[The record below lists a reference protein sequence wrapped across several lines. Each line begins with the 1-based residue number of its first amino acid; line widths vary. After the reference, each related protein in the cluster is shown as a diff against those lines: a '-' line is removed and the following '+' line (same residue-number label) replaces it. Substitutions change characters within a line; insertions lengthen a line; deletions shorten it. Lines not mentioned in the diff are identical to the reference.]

1 MKGQMN
7 QGHLYLG
14 SPAEHPSPFFDLA
27 VIACTSPSSHATGI
41 VHEWHSGKADCMMLS
56 PRFVEKLAFSLAF
69 KWFEKGTAEFPDRET
84 FNSSAKLCRRECSPV
99 PFQLEYLR
107 IRREMSQMSES
118 CL

>member
-69 KWFEKGTAEFPDRET
+69 KWFEKGLPNFPTEKPSILQRNCVAENALQSLSNLNICEF
-84 FNSSAKLCRRECSPV
+84 AGK
-99 PFQLEYLR
+99 
-107 IRREMSQMSES
+107 
-118 CL
+118 